1 MGGFRVGPTLLHGAS
16 ALESLGQFDGERV
29 LLVTDAGIARTPVLD
44 LVRSHLV
51 GAEVTVFDA
60 VLPDPSTD
68 VVAAGLAVYL
78 AVAPRAVVAV
88 GGGSVIDA
96 TKAMHL
102 VALEQDRAAPWG
114 LAVVPTTSG
123 SGSEV
128 TSVAV
133 ITDLTHQ
140 VKIPLRD
147 TRLMPRLAILDPAA
161 VVGCPPTVSA
171 DAGMDAMAHALEAY
185 VAVGASDFS
194 DACAEKAVRLT
205 LRWLPRVAL
214 APSDVEARERMHNAA
229 TLAAIAFEN
238 AGLGITHSLA
248 HAVGG
253 HFHVAHGRLN
263 GVLLPHVVAFNS
275 RSDDAAERYYQLAVT
290 AGLDPAGN
298 RNGAR
303 SLITA
308 IGRLATQLDMPR
320 SLAAAGVGKAEFL
333 AVLDDVA
340 QHALTDGCTAT
351 NPVAP
356 TVEDLREIL
365 RDAAGY

>member
-1 MGGFRVGPTLLHGAS
+1 MGGFRVGPTLLHGAG
-16 ALESLGQFDGERV
+16 ALDSLTQFAGERV
-29 LLVTDAGIARTPVLD
+29 LLVTDAGIGRTPVLD
-44 LVRSHLV
+44 LVRSHLE

-60 VLPDPSTD
+60 VTPDPSTE

-78 AVAPRAVVAV
+78 AVEPLAIIAV

-96 TKAMHL
+96 AKAMHL
-102 VALEQDRAAPWG
+102 VALEQGRAAPWG

-133 ITDLTHQ
+133 ITDLANQ
-140 VKIPLRD
+140 VKIPLLD
-147 TRLMPRLAILDPAA
+147 ARLMPRLAILDPVA
-161 VVGCPPTVSA
+161 VAGCPPRVSA
-171 DAGMDAMAHALEAY
+171 DAGMDALSHALEAY
-185 VAVGASDFS
+185 VALGASDFS
-194 DACAEKAVRLT
+194 DACAEKAVRLI
-205 LRWLPRVAL
+205 RQWLPRVAV

-275 RSDDAAERYYQLAVT
+275 RSDDAAERYYQLAVI
-290 AGLDPAGN
+290 AGLDPAGK
-298 RNGAR
+298 RSGAR
-303 SLITA
+303 SLIAA
-308 IGRLATQLDMPR
+308 IGRLAAQLDMPR
-320 SLAAAGVGKAEFL
+320 TLTAAGIGKPEFL

-340 QHALTDGCTAT
+340 ELALTDGCTAT

-356 TVEDLREIL
+356 TAADLKEIL
-365 RDAAGY
+365 RDAAGR